1 MNSYQDHRENLY
13 ERSVRETEERKRQE
27 QQEAEALKQEA
38 EKVTTPTEQPKDTN
52 NIFSKDFEHKK
63 PEEIFSKNLIEA
75 RNAPVRGVTQF
86 INSVGS
92 VGKFLDKYFYKPNDP
107 NNPYKYD
114 GAHLIKKQ
122 PILETQWGKLVA
134 DFTEFALGY
143 RFMGKMFNRGPLKAF
158 GAKDL
163 KAKNR
168 QLTRVGE
175 ITKDAIQGAAYDGIS
190 NLSQEYDPL
199 VSDIS
204 KKAIDLFPNTFGF

>member
-38 EKVTTPTEQPKDTN
+38 EKVVTPTEQPKDTN

-92 VGKFLDKYFYKPNDP
+92 VGKFLDKDFYKPNDP

-134 DFTEFALGY
+134 DFY
-143 RFMGKMFNRGPLKAF
+143 
-158 GAKDL
+158 
-163 KAKNR
+163 
-168 QLTRVGE
+168 
-175 ITKDAIQGAAYDGIS
+175 
-190 NLSQEYDPL
+190 
-199 VSDIS
+199 
-204 KKAIDLFPNTFGF
+204 